1 MIAYFQ
7 KALLRLVETISLALL
22 VILALSVL
30 YSTLMRY
37 LGASPT
43 WYDEIASVLLAWLT
57 YFGATYAMLMRQHM
71 GFAGLVTALPGKL
84 SVGLAL
90 FGELL
95 VIVYFAITGYFG
107 YLVLEVA
114 AYDALLSLPWLSLDY
129 IQAIIPIS
137 SVLMI
142 VSSLLTMPQ
151 AIRDAAEGVDPE
163 HVEIEEAIAEA
174 EVEAKSYTFKENRS

>member
-1 MIAYFQ
+1 MIAFFE
-7 KALLRLVETISLALL
+7 KALRRFVETISLALL

-30 YSTLMRY
+30 YSTTMRY
-37 LGASPT
+37 LGASPS

-84 SVGLAL
+84 AIALAL
-90 FGELL
+90 FSELL
-95 VIVYFAITGYFG
+95 VIAYFAITGWFG

-114 AYDALLSLPWLSLDY
+114 AYDALLSLPWISLDY
-129 IQAIIPIS
+129 IQAVIPITA
-137 SVLMI
+137 VLMI
-142 VSSLLTMPQ
+142 LSSLLTMPQ

-163 HVEIEEAIAEA
+163 HTEIEEAIAEA
-174 EVEAKSYTFKENRS
+174 EVEAQSYSFKEDRS